1 MRYLIIINQE
11 FLRRYLFLIM
21 ILFISTNS
29 TAQNLSDQ
37 QKVSAN
43 FELAE
48 RFTTQKMDK
57 LIGSTSV
64 YPRWV
69 KDSDNFWYT
78 YETAEGKEWFYVH
91 TDERRQRPLFDR
103 ERLAAELSESFKRPF
118 NATDLNLK
126 GFDYDTDEERFTFH
140 VDSIE
145 FFYDVDNNTLVKGD
159 SLQPDKQEPWQT
171 YSTDSTWIAYAQNH
185 NLFVMSADTNDSTV
199 MQLTEDGERWFSY
212 QWDQGSTV
220 DYHIPEDLD

>member
-1 MRYLIIINQE
+1 MRYQIIINQE

-57 LIGSTSV
+57 LIGSISV
-64 YPRWV
+64 YPRWI

-78 YETAEGKEWFYVH
+78 YETAEG
-91 TDERRQRPLFDR
+91 
-103 ERLAAELSESFKRPF
+103 
-118 NATDLNLK
+118 
-126 GFDYDTDEERFTFH
+126 
-140 VDSIE
+140 
-145 FFYDVDNNTLVKGD
+145 
-159 SLQPDKQEPWQT
+159 
-171 YSTDSTWIAYAQNH
+171 
-185 NLFVMSADTNDSTV
+185 
-199 MQLTEDGERWFSY
+199 
-212 QWDQGSTV
+212 
-220 DYHIPEDLD
+220 